1 MKKKKVL
8 SLFNGMNCIGLA
20 LSELGIEF
28 ELYASEID
36 KYANQV
42 SNALFP
48 NTINLGDVRD
58 VRVEDLPRFDLI
70 VAGSPCQGFSFAGE
84 QLNFQDE
91 RSKLF
96 FQFVRILKA
105 AKKVNHN
112 IKFLL
117 ENVKMK
123 KEYEA
128 VISRLVGIDPI
139 EINSSLL
146 SAQSRKRL
154 YWTNIGTTKA
164 NLFGIEEP
172 GIKQPKDK
180 GILLWD
186 VLEHEVDEKYFIN
199 MNSNTVQKPLNVVKD
214 STMNEKSTC
223 IDASYYKGFGVVYN
237 NCRQVVKVGRKLK
250 LAKTQ
255 NKASCFTAG
264 GNSGGNHSDMD
275 LVVMKRTGEQWNDAK
290 IRRLTPK
297 ECARLQ
303 TVPKWAIKKMLT
315 CGVSDSQLYKM
326 LGNGWTIAVIM
337 HLLSYLD

>member
-112 IKFLL
+112 IKFLHFAL
-117 ENVKMK
+117 NLN
-123 KEYEA
+123 
-128 VISRLVGIDPI
+128 RL
-139 EINSSLL
+139 
-146 SAQSRKRL
+146 
-154 YWTNIGTTKA
+154 
-164 NLFGIEEP
+164 
-172 GIKQPKDK
+172 
-180 GILLWD
+180 
-186 VLEHEVDEKYFIN
+186 
-199 MNSNTVQKPLNVVKD
+199 
-214 STMNEKSTC
+214 
-223 IDASYYKGFGVVYN
+223 
-237 NCRQVVKVGRKLK
+237 
-250 LAKTQ
+250 
-255 NKASCFTAG
+255 
-264 GNSGGNHSDMD
+264 
-275 LVVMKRTGEQWNDAK
+275 
-290 IRRLTPK
+290 
-297 ECARLQ
+297 
-303 TVPKWAIKKMLT
+303 
-315 CGVSDSQLYKM
+315 
-326 LGNGWTIAVIM
+326 
-337 HLLSYLD
+337 